1 MNFSAFPESTLRKGV
16 HRQRTIEQTKENS
29 GITKFFLKD
38 LIKESLLENDDISE
52 GNKTR
57 NTEKKF
63 NEHDKHQSFNVS
75 YTWETDA
82 ISGLKFIN
90 VLNKQDK
97 KKLGFQCIYCRDKQ
111 LFKKK
116 SSVLYHMVT
125 FNHGLKSSVVEDL
138 KFNERNSYERLNFIN
153 NLNMSKGIEI
163 GGEKRT
169 ENERKE
175 ETDISKNS
183 FNDYKVIKLEI
194 KFVSTLNLLTYE
206 ELISLYVYFF
216 PEKVF
221 SINEHVNKESIIED
235 FLLSI
240 NLVSKKYSKTIKDAY
255 SQSAITKD
263 AKYISVNEYLKELK
277 YSLEVDK
284 NLKCEDELDNEITNN
299 DMSIENQNPENVII
313 ANKEDKKEDV
323 EINNSNDSINEGAN
337 ISQINELEK
346 KQEDN
351 IQNETNEQT
360 EKIKNKLE
368 TEILDSK
375 NSILININDYNIFK
389 HNDKLFIN
397 LSEHNK
403 TNDNENDDK
412 NKCLMINNE
421 DNNKPNENRDILDK
435 STKLNEI
442 VSFVNTNNYEQNIQ
456 IDEAQK
462 NMLSILLNTTKKTRK
477 YTRVNNVNKNSVTNI
492 RKKARINENKI
503 NLTNLKLKEQINQGY
518 IDKETL
524 LLALLEDRMGH
535 GNNRNVI
542 DKNEGKQFVGAL
554 DEQKEDEKNVATINP
569 SQNIVNLI
577 KGISNDENKDMHSKN
592 QNDNA
597 EYNNKNN
604 FIENAINDS
613 KCPLIVSNMKTIDD
627 DNNNNISYDKEDVE
641 NVENAENVEN
651 ISIGKPVC
659 TDKGNCDVIVRSDTN
674 KSEQNMDNIAELKKQ
689 HTIENNEI
697 KEIKNA
703 CTNMNNTSI
712 CEETQSIMIHTENNV
727 AIGNEKYKCNNNV
740 NRMNTRGNKYRN
752 SMCTNNVNKIKK
764 TYKINNKQKLKQIK
778 IKQSFYKKKK
788 KSKSDH
794 CEIVVDDNKGV
805 AANKKKAK
813 PGIEVNEKIKR
824 FVKSTK
830 RCYKSDKKHINAPIG
845 NMYIK
850 KSKKRRPEN
859 LSTFLKKEV
868 KELCGLSNDN
878 IIKYENVN
886 FFGARPHRLSRYIK
900 K

>member
-1 MNFSAFPESTLRKGV
+1 MSFYNLKSDINE
-16 HRQRTIEQTKENS
+16 
-29 GITKFFLKD
+29 FFCD

-57 NTEKKF
+57 NTENKF
-63 NEHDKHQSFNVS
+63 NEHQDKHQSFNVS

-153 NLNMSKGIEI
+153 NLNVSKGIESE
-163 GGEKRT
+163 GEKRI

-175 ETDISKNS
+175 ETEISKNS
-183 FNDYKVIKLEI
+183 FNDCKVIKLEI
-194 KFVSTLNLLTYE
+194 EFVSTLNLLTYE

-216 PEKVF
+216 PEKLF

-277 YSLEVDK
+277 CSLEVNKD
-284 NLKCEDELDNEITNN
+284 LKCEDELNNEITNN
-299 DMSIENQNPENVII
+299 DMSIENQNSEHVVI

-337 ISQINELEK
+337 KSQINELEK
-346 KQEDN
+346 KNEDN

-375 NSILININDYNIFK
+375 NRILININDYNIFK

-412 NKCLMINNE
+412 NKCLMTNIE
-421 DNNKPNENRDILDK
+421 DNNKPDENRDVLHK
-435 STKLNEI
+435 STKLSEI
-442 VSFVNTNNYEQNIQ
+442 VSFVNTNNYEQNIR

-477 YTRVNNVNKNSVTNI
+477 YTRINNVNKNSVTNI

-503 NLTNLKLKEQINQGY
+503 NLTSLKLKEQINQGY
-518 IDKETL
+518 LDKETL
-524 LLALLEDRMGH
+524 LLALLEDKMGH
-535 GNNRNVI
+535 GNNRNVR
-542 DKNEGKQFVGAL
+542 DKNEGKQFVGAI

-577 KGISNDENKDMHSKN
+577 KGISNDENKDIYSKN

-604 FIENAINDS
+604 FIENVINDS
-613 KCPLIVSNMKTIDD
+613 NCPLIASNMKTIDND
-627 DNNNNISYDKEDVE
+627 NNISYDKEDVE
-641 NVENAENVEN
+641 NV
-651 ISIGKPVC
+651 SIDKPVC
-659 TDKGNCDVIVRSDTN
+659 TDKGNCDVIVRNDTN
-674 KSEQNMDNIAELKKQ
+674 KSEQNMDNIAELEKQ

-697 KEIKNA
+697 KEIKNT
-703 CTNMNNTSI
+703 CTNMNNANI
-712 CEETQSIMIHTENNV
+712 CEETQSIMIRTRKNV
-727 AIGNEKYKCNNNV
+727 VVEDEKYKCNNNV
-740 NRMNTRGNKYRN
+740 NRINTRGNKYRN
-752 SMCTNNVNKIKK
+752 LMCTNNVNKIKK

-778 IKQSFYKKKK
+778 IKQSFDKKK

-805 AANKKKAK
+805 ATNKNKAK
-813 PGIEVNEKIKR
+813 PEVEVDEKIKR
-824 FVKSTK
+824 FLKSSK
-830 RCYKSDKKHINAPIG
+830 RAYKSDKKHINAPIG

-850 KSKKRRPEN
+850 RSKKRRPEN

-878 IIKYENVN
+878 IIKYENIN
-886 FFGARPHRLSRYIK
+886 FLGARPHRLSRYIK

>member
-1 MNFSAFPESTLRKGV
+1 MNFSAFPASTLRKGV

-57 NTEKKF
+57 NTENKF

-153 NLNMSKGIEI
+153 NLNVSKGIESV
-163 GGEKRT
+163 GEKRT

-175 ETDISKNS
+175 ETEISKNS

-194 KFVSTLNLLTYE
+194 EFVSTLNLLTYE

-216 PEKVF
+216 PEKLF

-284 NLKCEDELDNEITNN
+284 DLKCEDELDNEVTNN
-299 DMSIENQNPENVII
+299 DMSIENQNSEHVII

-323 EINNSNDSINEGAN
+323 EINNSNDSINDGMN
-337 ISQINELEK
+337 KSQINELEK
-346 KQEDN
+346 KNEDN

-368 TEILDSK
+368 TETLDSK
-375 NSILININDYNIFK
+375 NRILININDYNIFK

-403 TNDNENDDK
+403 TNDNENADK
-412 NKCLMINNE
+412 NKCLMINSE
-421 DNNKPNENRDILDK
+421 DNNKPDENRDILHK
-435 STKLNEI
+435 STKLSEI
-442 VSFVNTNNYEQNIQ
+442 VSLVNTNNYEQNIR

-462 NMLSILLNTTKKTRK
+462 SMLSILLNTTKKTRK
-477 YTRVNNVNKNSVTNI
+477 YTRINNVNKNSVTNI
-492 RKKARINENKI
+492 RKKPRINENKI
-503 NLTNLKLKEQINQGY
+503 NLTSLKLKEQINQGY
-518 IDKETL
+518 LDKETL

-535 GNNRNVI
+535 GNNRNVS
-542 DKNEGKQFVGAL
+542 DKNEGKQFVGAIN
-554 DEQKEDEKNVATINP
+554 EQKEDEKNVATINP

-577 KGISNDENKDMHSKN
+577 KGFSNDENKDIYSKN

-604 FIENAINDS
+604 FIENVINDS
-613 KCPLIVSNMKTIDD
+613 NCPLIASNMKTIDND
-627 DNNNNISYDKEDVE
+627 NNISYDKEDVE
-641 NVENAENVEN
+641 NV
-651 ISIGKPVC
+651 SIGKPVC

-674 KSEQNMDNIAELKKQ
+674 KSEQHMDNIAELEKQ
-689 HTIENNEI
+689 HIIENNEI
-697 KEIKNA
+697 KEIKNT
-703 CTNMNNTSI
+703 CTNMNNTNI
-712 CEETQSIMIHTENNV
+712 CEETQSIMIRTEKNV
-727 AIGNEKYKCNNNV
+727 VVEDEKYKCNNNV

-752 SMCTNNVNKIKK
+752 LMCTNNVNKIKK

-778 IKQSFYKKKK
+778 IKQSFDKKKK

-805 AANKKKAK
+805 AKNKNKAK
-813 PGIEVNEKIKR
+813 PEVEVGEKIKR
-824 FVKSTK
+824 FVKSSK
-830 RCYKSDKKHINAPIG
+830 RAYKSDKKHINAPIG
-845 NMYIK
+845 RMYIK
-850 KSKKRRPEN
+850 RSKKRRPEN

-878 IIKYENVN
+878 IIKYENIN

>member
-1 MNFSAFPESTLRKGV
+1 MNFSAFPASTLRKGV

-52 GNKTR
+52 GNKTK
-57 NTEKKF
+57 NTKNKF

-82 ISGLKFIN
+82 ISGLKFVN

-125 FNHGLKSSVVEDL
+125 FNHGLKLSIVEDL

-153 NLNMSKGIEI
+153 NLNVEKGIESVGMKI
-163 GGEKRT
+163 I

-175 ETDISKNS
+175 ETEISKNN

-194 KFVSTLNLLTYE
+194 EFVSTLNLLTYE
-206 ELISLYVYFF
+206 ELVSLYLYFF
-216 PEKVF
+216 PEKLF
-221 SINEHVNKESIIED
+221 SINEHVNKESIIEN

-240 NLVSKKYSKTIKDAY
+240 NLISKKYSKTIKDAY
-255 SQSAITKD
+255 SQSVITKD

-284 NLKCEDELDNEITNN
+284 DLECEDELANEITNN
-299 DMSIENQNPENVII
+299 DVNIENQNSEHVVN
-313 ANKEDKKEDV
+313 ANKENKKDV
-323 EINNSNDSINEGAN
+323 EINNSNDSINEDPKTD
-337 ISQINELEK
+337 QINELEK
-346 KQEDN
+346 EGES
-351 IQNETNEQT
+351 IQNEINEQT

-375 NSILININDYNIFK
+375 NRILININDYNIFK

-403 TNDNENDDK
+403 TNDNENGDDR
-412 NKCLMINNE
+412 NKCLMINTE
-421 DNNKPNENRDILDK
+421 ENNKPDENRDQLNR
-435 STKLNEI
+435 SSKLSEI
-442 VSFVNTNNYEQNIQ
+442 VSFMDTNNYEQNIR
-456 IDEAQK
+456 IDETQK

-477 YTRVNNVNKNSVTNI
+477 YTKVNKNNMTNM

-518 IDKETL
+518 FNKETL
-524 LLALLEDRMGH
+524 LLALLEERMEQ
-535 GNNRNVI
+535 GNNRSVI
-542 DKNEGKQFVGAL
+542 DKSEGKQIV
-554 DEQKEDEKNVATINP
+554 DTIEHKEDEKNVATRDL

-577 KGISNDENKDMHSKN
+577 KGNSNNENKDIYSKN
-592 QNDNA
+592 QNDNI
-597 EYNNKNN
+597 EYNNKN
-604 FIENAINDS
+604 ICIGATNDS
-613 KCPLIVSNMKTIDD
+613 NSSLIVSDMKIVDN
-627 DNNNNISYDKEDVE
+627 DNNKYSISYDKE
-641 NVENAENVEN
+641 NIEN
-651 ISIGKPVC
+651 ISIEKPVC
-659 TDKGNCDVIVRSDTN
+659 TDKGNSDVIVRSNTSKID
-674 KSEQNMDNIAELKKQ
+674 QNIDNTTELEKQ
-689 HTIENNEI
+689 HTREDGEI
-697 KEIKNA
+697 KEIKSTCN
-703 CTNMNNTSI
+703 NLDNTSI
-712 CEETQSIMIHTENNV
+712 HGEIQNVMIHTEKNV
-727 AIGNEKYKCNNNV
+727 AVENEKNKCNNNA
-740 NRMNTRGNKYRN
+740 NNIKTRRTKNRN
-752 SMCTNNVNKIKK
+752 SICTNNVYKIKK

-778 IKQSFYKKKK
+778 IKQSFDKKKK
-788 KSKSDH
+788 NSKNDY
-794 CEIVVDDNKGV
+794 CEIIVDDNKG
-805 AANKKKAK
+805 AAINKNKAK
-813 PGIEVNEKIKR
+813 AKVEVDENIKT
-824 FVKSTK
+824 FVKNNK
-830 RCYKSDKKHINAPIG
+830 RVYKSDKKNINAPIG
-845 NMYIK
+845 NMCIK
-850 KSKKRRPEN
+850 KSKKRKPEN

-878 IIKYENVN
+878 IIKHENIN
-886 FFGARPHRLSRYIK
+886 FLSARSHRLSRYIK

>member
-1 MNFSAFPESTLRKGV
+1 MNFSSFPASTLRKGV
-16 HRQRTIEQTKENS
+16 HRQRTIEQAKENS

-57 NTEKKF
+57 NTENRF

-138 KFNERNSYERLNFIN
+138 KFNERNSHERLNFIN
-153 NLNMSKGIEI
+153 NLNVGKGIES
-163 GGEKRT
+163 GEEKRI

-175 ETDISKNS
+175 ETEISKNS

-194 KFVSTLNLLTYE
+194 EFVSTLNLLTYE

-216 PEKVF
+216 PEKLF

-240 NLVSKKYSKTIKDAY
+240 NLISKKYSKTIKDAY

-284 NLKCEDELDNEITNN
+284 DLKCEDELASEITNN
-299 DMSIENQNPENVII
+299 DMSIENQNPEHVVN
-313 ANKEDKKEDV
+313 ANKEDV
-323 EINNSNDSINEGAN
+323 EINNSNDSINE
-337 ISQINELEK
+337 LEK
-346 KQEDN
+346 KHEDN
-351 IQNETNEQT
+351 TQNETNEQT

-375 NSILININDYNIFK
+375 DRILININDYNIFK

-412 NKCLMINNE
+412 NKCLMINSE
-421 DNNKPNENRDILDK
+421 DNNKPDENQDK
-435 STKLNEI
+435 LHRNTKLSETI
-442 VSFVNTNNYEQNIQ
+442 SFVNTNNYEQNIR

-462 NMLSILLNTTKKTRK
+462 NMLSILLNPTKKTRK
-477 YTRVNNVNKNSVTNI
+477 YTRINNVNKNSVTNI

-503 NLTNLKLKEQINQGY
+503 NLTSLKLKEQINQGY
-518 IDKETL
+518 LDKETL

-535 GNNRNVI
+535 GNNRNVC
-542 DKNEGKQFVGAL
+542 DKNEDKQFVGAIG
-554 DEQKEDEKNVATINP
+554 EQKEDEKNVATINP

-577 KGISNDENKDMHSKN
+577 KGISNDENKDVYSKN
-592 QNDNA
+592 QNDNT
-597 EYNNKNN
+597 EYNNNN
-604 FIENAINDS
+604 KCVENAINDS
-613 KCPLIVSNMKTIDD
+613 NCPLIASNMKTVDND
-627 DNNNNISYDKEDVE
+627 NDNNNNISCDKEDVE
-641 NVENAENVEN
+641 NV
-651 ISIGKPVC
+651 SIGKPVC

-674 KSEQNMDNIAELKKQ
+674 KSEQKMDNIAELEKQ

-703 CTNMNNTSI
+703 CTNMDNTSI
-712 CEETQSIMIHTENNV
+712 CGETQSIMIRTEKNV
-727 AIGNEKYKCNNNV
+727 AVEDKKNKCNNNV
-740 NRMNTRGNKYRN
+740 NHIITRGRKYRN
-752 SMCTNNVNKIKK
+752 SLCTNDVNKIKK
-764 TYKINNKQKLKQIK
+764 TYKINNKQKLKQTK
-778 IKQSFYKKKK
+778 IKQSFDKKKK
-788 KSKSDH
+788 KSKTDY

-805 AANKKKAK
+805 APNKNKAK
-813 PGIEVNEKIKR
+813 PEVKVDEKIKK
-824 FVKSTK
+824 FVKNNK
-830 RCYKSDKKHINAPIG
+830 RVYKSGKKHINVPIG

-850 KSKKRRPEN
+850 RTKKRRPEN

-878 IIKYENVN
+878 IIKYENDN
-886 FFGARPHRLSRYIK
+886 FLCARPHRLSRYIK

>member
-1 MNFSAFPESTLRKGV
+1 MNFSSFPASTLRKGV
-16 HRQRTIEQTKENS
+16 HRQRTIEQAKENS

-57 NTEKKF
+57 NTENRF

-138 KFNERNSYERLNFIN
+138 KFNERNSHERLNFIN
-153 NLNMSKGIEI
+153 NLNVGKGIESRE
-163 GGEKRT
+163 EKRI

-175 ETDISKNS
+175 ETEISKNS

-194 KFVSTLNLLTYE
+194 EFVSTLNLLTYE

-216 PEKVF
+216 PEKLF

-240 NLVSKKYSKTIKDAY
+240 NLISKKYSKTIKDAY

-284 NLKCEDELDNEITNN
+284 DLKCEDELANEITNN
-299 DMSIENQNPENVII
+299 DMSIEDQNPEHVVN
-313 ANKEDKKEDV
+313 ASKEDKKEDV
-323 EINNSNDSINEGAN
+323 EINNSNDSINE
-337 ISQINELEK
+337 LEK
-346 KQEDN
+346 KHEDN
-351 IQNETNEQT
+351 IQNEANEQT

-375 NSILININDYNIFK
+375 DRILININDYNIFK

-412 NKCLMINNE
+412 NKCLMINSE
-421 DNNKPNENRDILDK
+421 DNNKPDENQDK
-435 STKLNEI
+435 LHRNIKLSETI
-442 VSFVNTNNYEQNIQ
+442 SFVNTNNYEQNIR

-477 YTRVNNVNKNSVTNI
+477 YTRINNVNKNSVTNI

-503 NLTNLKLKEQINQGY
+503 NLTSLKLKEQINQGY
-518 IDKETL
+518 LDKETL

-535 GNNRNVI
+535 GNNRNVC
-542 DKNEGKQFVGAL
+542 DKNEDKQIVGAIG
-554 DEQKEDEKNVATINP
+554 EQKEDEKNVATINP

-577 KGISNDENKDMHSKN
+577 KGISNDENKDVYSKN
-592 QNDNA
+592 QNDNT
-597 EYNNKNN
+597 EYNNNN
-604 FIENAINDS
+604 KCIENAINDS
-613 KCPLIVSNMKTIDD
+613 NCPLTASNMKVVDND
-627 DNNNNISYDKEDVE
+627 NDNNNNISCDKED
-641 NVENAENVEN
+641 AENV
-651 ISIGKPVC
+651 SIGKLVC

-674 KSEQNMDNIAELKKQ
+674 KSEKKMDNIDELEKQ

-703 CTNMNNTSI
+703 CTNMDNTSI
-712 CEETQSIMIHTENNV
+712 CGETQSTMIRTEKNAAVEDKKN
-727 AIGNEKYKCNNNV
+727 KCNNNV
-740 NRMNTRGNKYRN
+740 NHIITRGRKYRN
-752 SMCTNNVNKIKK
+752 SLCTNDVNKIKK
-764 TYKINNKQKLKQIK
+764 TYKFNNKQKLKQTK
-778 IKQSFYKKKK
+778 IKQSFDKKKK
-788 KSKSDH
+788 KTKTDY
-794 CEIVVDDNKGV
+794 CEIIVDDNRGV
-805 AANKKKAK
+805 APNKNKAK
-813 PGIEVNEKIKR
+813 PKVEVDEKIKK
-824 FVKSTK
+824 FVKNNK
-830 RCYKSDKKHINAPIG
+830 RVYKSGKKHINVPIG

-850 KSKKRRPEN
+850 RTKKRRPEN

-878 IIKYENVN
+878 IIKYENNN
-886 FFGARPHRLSRYIK
+886 FLCARPHRLSRYIK